1 MLWSVYWHV
10 QQTKTVEGFPGHVS
24 CCGGRIN
31 MCRPDGSCWFGVG
44 GATLGLLIV
53 CGPRLMVMCFGVGPN
68 GTTHDA
74 FCSGVHHVMLLLH
87 ITVGLRAMDFGCVD
101 VTVPMNDDG
110 RRHWVC
116 HDHSP
121 RCYHRYYTRFPRDW
135 AMCSLS

>member
-31 MCRPDGSCWFGVG
+31 MCRPDGSCWFG
-44 GATLGLLIV
+44 ATLGLLIV

-74 FCSGVHHVMLLLH
+74 FCLGCHHVMLLLH
-87 ITVGLRAMDFGCVD
+87 ITVGLRAMDFGRVD

>member
-53 CGPRLMVMCFGVGPN
+53 CGPRLMVMWLWRGPQRYHPRRFLLGGSSSDVASPHYGRPSGN
-68 GTTHDA
+68 GLWARWRLGSDE
-74 FCSGVHHVMLLLH
+74 
-87 ITVGLRAMDFGCVD
+87 
-101 VTVPMNDDG
+101 
-110 RRHWVC
+110 RR
-116 HDHSP
+116 
-121 RCYHRYYTRFPRDW
+121 
-135 AMCSLS
+135 